1 MFLAMTLIKTVWLQV
16 CQCPIGYK
24 YVDKRFPLSL
34 FVIWAGV
41 SDSCPDRKTEA
52 TASWIFFYTPILALN
67 SWNTFY
73 ILLFSHLMLFATLI
87 LIWYVQMYKYWK

>member
-41 SDSCPDRKTEA
+41 SDSCPDRKAEA
-52 TASWIFFYTPILALN
+52 TASWIFFTRQ
-67 SWNTFY
+67 S
-73 ILLFSHLMLFATLI
+73 
-87 LIWYVQMYKYWK
+87 